1 MKIKI
6 LLADDHSVVRMGLKA
21 LFGCEPDFSVVGE
34 AEDGLQAVELARA
47 LAPDV
52 VVMDLMMPKLN
63 GVKAI
68 RRIKAM
74 GIEARV
80 LVLTSYGTTDEVAQA
95 VAAGATGVIVKDATN
110 DEIIDAIRRVA
121 HGDSVFSPEIA
132 NTINCP
138 SAPNSLTTRQMEILL
153 MVAKGLSNP
162 EIARMF
168 GISVDGVKNHLNAIF
183 SKIDASNRT
192 EAVAIALRK
201 HLLKI

>member
-21 LFGCEPDFSVVGE
+21 LFGCEPGFSVVGE

>member
-1 MKIKI
+1 
-6 LLADDHSVVRMGLKA
+6 MGLKA

-34 AEDGLQAVELARA
+34 AEDGLQAVDQARA

-52 VVMDLMMPKLN
+52 IVMDLMMPKLN

-68 RRIKAM
+68 HRIKAM
-74 GIEARV
+74 GVEARI
-80 LVLTSYGTTDEVAQA
+80 LVLTSYGTTDEAAQA

-110 DEIIDAIRRVA
+110 DEIIDAIRHVA
-121 HGDSVFSPEIA
+121 HGSRVFSPEIA
-132 NTINCP
+132 STINCSP
-138 SAPNSLTTRQMEILL
+138 PTNSLTTRQTEILL

-162 EIARMF
+162 EIAKMF

-183 SKIDASNRT
+183 SKIDAANRT